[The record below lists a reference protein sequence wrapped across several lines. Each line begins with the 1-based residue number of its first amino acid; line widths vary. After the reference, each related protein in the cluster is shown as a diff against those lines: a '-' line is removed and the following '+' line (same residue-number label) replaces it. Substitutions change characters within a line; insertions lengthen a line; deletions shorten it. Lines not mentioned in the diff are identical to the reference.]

1 MNSYLQPT
9 TSARHAV
16 QPLAAMPII
25 TLPII
30 LLAVLNLANLKL
42 ASPLVADE
50 PSLSEIRHPQ
60 GVTFPPVKQSEIV
73 QYTAHRASKNIQID
87 GRLTE
92 PSWTTAKAS
101 SSFVDLV
108 SGKPTLYDTR
118 IKILWDD
125 QYLYVGYEIEEPNV
139 QAKFLKRDAPIW
151 QDNDVELFIAFD
163 HTYYEL
169 EINAHGTLYEGLFIW
184 QKDYTQFAFDK
195 LPSVSIHDPKIKHQP
210 FNGVGYTKHPRG
222 KRWAFLA
229 WDFPGLLSAV
239 HTDGT
244 LNNEG
249 DTDLG
254 WTVEL
259 AIPWK
264 GMKTLAHGDNRS
276 IPPRDGNAWRMDF
289 SRFNQ
294 YRAPSPARDS
304 GGWALSHHGIWDS
317 HIPEVFAKVTFSE
330 KKVGE

>member
-1 MNSYLQPT
+1 MKSRFRSILLL
-9 TSARHAV
+9 V
-16 QPLAAMPII
+16 CV
-25 TLPII
+25 TLPS
-30 LLAVLNLANLKL
+30 VL
-42 ASPLVADE
+42 PADE

-60 GVTFPPVKQSEIV
+60 GVAFPPVKESEIA
-73 QYTAHRASKNIQID
+73 QYTAYRTSSPIHVDGKLSEASWSD
-87 GRLTE
+87 
-92 PSWTTAKAS
+92 AKAS

-108 SGKPTLYDTR
+108 SGKPTLHDTR
-118 IKILWDD
+118 IKILWDE
-125 QYLYVGYEIEEPNV
+125 QYLYVGYEVEEPNV

-184 QKDYTQFAFDK
+184 QNDYSKFGFDK
-195 LPSVSIHDPKIKHQP
+195 LPDVNIGAPNIKHQP

-229 WDFPGLLSAV
+229 WDFPGLRSAV
-239 HTDGT
+239 HTEGT
-244 LNNEG
+244 LNKDS
-249 DTDLG
+249 DTDQG
-254 WTVEL
+254 WSVEL
-259 AIPWK
+259 AVPWK
-264 GMKTLAHGDNRS
+264 GMKTLAHGDNRA
-276 IPPRDGNAWRMDF
+276 IPPKNGNTWRMDF

-294 YRAPSPARDS
+294 YREPSPARDS

-330 KKVGE
+330 KKVGD